1 MTEKIIDFFSR
12 KMEEESFVTIFL
24 LLFGA
29 FLISTGTT
37 DNITIL
43 GNKIIIKDEFRIIIL
58 LMGFLFIVTGI
69 ISAFIRVKARQ
80 KIAGLDNE
88 LSNIQEK
95 LRIQERII
103 SDLQGVKEKLLQ
115 TEGSLQILKDKL
127 KDKCDIP
134 PLHTFHGLKP
144 KLRCQPVF
152 QNFRIDRSGET
163 NRNAVYYMWADT
175 YVKNTIHASIESNN
189 NDGFFL
195 HVKFNNNNDQD
206 RWFSNIS
213 IHPILE
219 QAINNQS
226 DKESEL
232 IYRFLKIAARVQKS
246 DSEDL
251 EKISVI
257 VRICDKNLTYWEY
270 ATVPGQFKQL
280 PIEVG
285 DWQHKSV
292 DLSSNI
298 QWQKFKSDG
307 NRENPSNVPDFSVI
321 SGVTLVFGGYNNRG
335 QTPMP
340 GKGIIDIHEV
350 YLDNNP

>member
-1 MTEKIIDFFSR
+1 MPEKTILSIIDDKKKVSIDILFL
-12 KMEEESFVTIFL
+12 FVFGAIL
-24 LLFGA
+24 VLFGA
-29 FLISTGTT
+29 SSGT
-37 DNITIL
+37 IGIL
-43 GNKIIIKDEFRIIIL
+43 GKVFSLPIKDEFRWMII
-58 LMGFLFIVTGI
+58 LMGFLFILTGVFLTTKGQRGGTSEDRGK
-69 ISAFIRVKARQ
+69 IS
-80 KIAGLDNE
+80 
-88 LSNIQEK
+88 
-95 LRIQERII
+95 
-103 SDLQGVKEKLLQ
+103 
-115 TEGSLQILKDKL
+115 
-127 KDKCDIP
+127 IP
-134 PLHTFHGLKP
+134 PLYTFHGLKP
-144 KLRCQPVF
+144 ELRCQPVF

-175 YVKNTIHASIESNN
+175 YVKNTIHASIENNN

-195 HVKFNNNNDQD
+195 RVKFNNNNDQD

-280 PIEVG
+280 PIELG

-307 NRENPSNVPDFSVI
+307 NRENPSNVPDFSVV

-335 QTPMP
+335 QIPMP